1 MRGHIRKRGENSWEL
16 RWYVGRGPDGKKRYK
31 TKTVHSPRKSDAQ
44 KELNRVLA
52 ETARGSYVEPSKM
65 MLAEYAQQWLAG
77 IKGSVKPRTWDWYEM
92 IMRVHIIP
100 HLGHLSLSQ
109 LTPMYVQTAYREL
122 RESGAS
128 ASTVNGCHRVL
139 RAALN
144 QAVRWELLHRNPVV
158 GVDKP
163 RRSRREMEVLT
174 SQQVGRLL
182 EVARSRDTYPL
193 YLAAVTTGLR
203 EGELL
208 GLRWRDIDLARKTIT
223 VTGTLDRDAGR
234 IDSPKTESS
243 ARTIPIPT
251 ELVEELRKMPRRSE
265 LVFTTPTG
273 QPINR
278 SNLHRQFKSLL
289 KKAGLPSIRFHDLRH
304 THATLL
310 LQAGVHPKIVQER
323 LGHSSISMTMDI
335 YSHVFPHMQS
345 QASDQISE
353 ILNIRK

>member
-31 TKTVHSPRKSDAQ
+31 TKTVRSPRKSDAQ
-44 KELNRVLA
+44 KELNRVLG
-52 ETARGSYVEPSKM
+52 ELSMGQYIEPSKM
-65 MLAEYAQQWLAG
+65 TVAEYVREWLKST
-77 IKGSVKPRTWDWYEM
+77 KGSVKPSTYDWYEM
-92 IMRVHIIP
+92 IMRIHIVP
-100 HLGHLSLSQ
+100 HLGHLLLSQ
-109 LTPMYVQTAYREL
+109 LTPMHIQTAYREL
-122 RESGAS
+122 KESGAS
-128 ASTVNGCHRVL
+128 ASTINGCHRVL

-144 QAVRWELLHRNPVV
+144 QAVRWELLHRNPTV

-163 RRSRREMEVLT
+163 RKGRREMEVLT
-174 SQQVGRLL
+174 SEQVNKLL
-182 EVARSRDTYPL
+182 DAARSRSNYPL

-208 GLRWRDIDLARKTIT
+208 GLRWQDLDLDRKTIT
-223 VTGTLDRDAGR
+223 ITGTLSRDGEW
-234 IDSPKTESS
+234 IGSPKTKSS

-251 ELVEELRKMPRRSE
+251 ELADELREMPRSSE
-265 LVFTTPTG
+265 LVFTTSTG
-273 QPINR
+273 QPINHA
-278 SNLHRQFKSLL
+278 NLHRQFKSLL
-289 KKAGLPSIRFHDLRH
+289 KKAKLPNIRFHDLRH